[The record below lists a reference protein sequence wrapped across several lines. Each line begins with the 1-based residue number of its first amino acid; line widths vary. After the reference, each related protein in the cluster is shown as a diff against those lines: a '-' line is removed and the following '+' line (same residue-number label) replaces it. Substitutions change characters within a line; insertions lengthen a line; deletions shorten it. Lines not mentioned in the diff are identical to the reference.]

1 MLKNCWEALPIHGKV
16 IALEILIPQVLGNDF
31 ASVNAIID
39 DFYMM
44 LLHGGKV
51 RTIAEFEGLG
61 KAAGFAEIKTFPIR
75 QGINVIEFL
84 KY

>member
-1 MLKNCWEALPIHGKV
+1 M
-16 IALEILIPQVLGNDF
+16 IALEIIIPQDLGNDL
-31 ASVNAIID
+31 ASVNAIMD

-51 RTIAEFEGLG
+51 RTVPEFEGLA
-61 KAAGFAEIKTFPIR
+61 KAAGFAEIKTFPIV
-75 QGINVIEFL
+75 QGLHVIEFL

>member
-1 MLKNCWEALPIHGKV
+1 
-16 IALEILIPQVLGNDF
+16 
-31 ASVNAIID
+31 
-39 DFYMM
+39 MM

-61 KAAGFAEIKTFPIR
+61 KAVGFAEIKTFPIG

-84 KY
+84 KF